1 MALADIQQ
9 LTLDLARDQGDVVAS
24 DARNRAIEAA
34 RLQYSADCPR
44 PLVVDIAWPEGDW
57 APVPDGWT
65 HGAWLVSAEYPVG
78 RQPRELIEVAAYQ
91 TPDGWQLMA
100 ASPVPTGAVVRLSF
114 MAGHELSATADT
126 LPAHHRLPVAQYAA
140 HLVCH
145 QLATFYSAQ
154 RETSL
159 GADAS
164 MTETRAREFAARA
177 KELRAAYYAGVG
189 VPDPFKAA
197 AGGGASGAAAA
208 AGVATWPRRNP
219 RFGLVRRGGL

>member
-9 LTLDLARDQGDVVAS
+9 LVNDLARDQGEVVTS

-44 PLVVDIAWPEGDW
+44 PLVVDLTWPEGDW
-57 APVPDGWT
+57 APVPVGWT
-65 HGAWLVSAEYPVG
+65 HGAWVVSAEYPVD
-78 RQPRELIEVAAYQ
+78 RRPRALIEVAAYQ
-91 TPDGWQLMA
+91 TPDGWQVMA
-100 ASPVPTGAVVRLSF
+100 ACPPPAGAVVRLSF
-114 MAGHELSATADT
+114 MAGHELSDTADT
-126 LPAHHRLPVAQYAA
+126 LPAHHRLAVAQFAA

-145 QLATFYSAQ
+145 QLATHYSAQ
-154 RETSL
+154 REASL

-197 AGGGASGAAAA
+197 SGGAASGAAAA

-219 RFGLVRRGGL
+219 RFGLARRGGL